1 MRDNINDEEKE
12 WLKKDGNKQKKK
24 SMIIMMNVKKI
35 S

>member
-1 MRDNINDEEKE
+1 MRDNVNDEEKE
-12 WLKKDGNKQKKK
+12 WLKEDDNKLKKK